1 MQTRLLEY
9 MLRVAELG
17 SINKA
22 AVDLDLSQPTLS
34 RHIATLERL
43 MGAKLFVRTQG
54 GVTLTEA
61 GKLLSDRARPLLRQ
75 LSILKDQVG
84 ETATGQLSIGTP
96 TSWQKV
102 FTSRFVGTMVQ
113 QRPEIKLRVHEGVS
127 NLLRDH
133 LLAGLLDL
141 CVIPF
146 EPTPPA
152 GYVQTPLVR
161 EPLVVLGSQS
171 QQLDPLQPTPLEHIS
186 GIKLILPGRPNLI
199 TSQIEHVLKRK
210 GLRFTL
216 AVETDT
222 LGLCTDLARTGLG
235 LTVVPA
241 CALYEHGMRDIS
253 WSPLRGLY
261 LTWSLFESV
270 ARSHSLAVREGRRL
284 LCNTVAEAAGFASWY
299 GVEPTSALLEEAR
312 LQNEGTAGLRK

>member
-1 MQTRLLEY
+1 MHTRLLEY

-22 AVDLDLSQPTLS
+22 ALDLNLSQPTLS
-34 RHIATLERL
+34 RHIAALEKL

-61 GKLLSDRARPLLRQ
+61 GKLLTDRARPLLRQ
-75 LSILKDQVG
+75 FSILKDQVG
-84 ETATGQLSIGTP
+84 EMASGQLSVGIP

-102 FTSRFVGTMVQ
+102 FTSRFVGTLVQ

-127 NLLRDH
+127 NILRDH

-146 EPTPPA
+146 DPSPPM

-161 EPLVVLGSQS
+161 EPLILLGNVSEN
-171 QQLDPLQPTPLEHIS
+171 LDPHVPTPIS
-186 GIKLILPGRPNLI
+186 RADGAQLILPGRPNAI
-199 TSQIEHVLKRK
+199 TSQIEHMLKRK
-210 GLRFTL
+210 GMHFNL

-222 LGLCTDLARTGLG
+222 LGLCLDLAREGLG
-235 LTVVPA
+235 LTIVPA

-253 WSPLRGLY
+253 WSPVRGLY

-270 ARSHSLAVREGRRL
+270 ARSHSQAVREGRRL
-284 LCNTVAEAAGFASWY
+284 MRSTLVDAMGQASWY
-299 GVEPTSALLEEAR
+299 GVEATSGLAEADHAE
-312 LQNEGTAGLRK
+312 LS

>member
-1 MQTRLLEY
+1 MQTRLFEY

-22 AVDLDLSQPTLS
+22 ALDLNLSQPTLS
-34 RHIATLERL
+34 RHIATLEKL

-61 GKLLSDRARPLLRQ
+61 GKLLADRSRPLLRQ
-75 LSILKDQVG
+75 FSILKDQVG
-84 ETATGQLSIGTP
+84 DKASGQLSVGFP

-102 FTSRFVGTMVQ
+102 FTSRFAATLVQ
-113 QRPEIKLRVHEGVS
+113 QHSEIKLRIHEGVS
-127 NLLRDH
+127 NILRDH

-146 EPTPPA
+146 DPSPPT

-161 EPLVVLGSQS
+161 EPLILLGNEAEK
-171 QQLDPLQPTPLEHIS
+171 LDSSKPTPIS
-186 GIKLILPGRPNLI
+186 RADGARLILPGRPNAI
-199 TSQIEHVLKRK
+199 TSQIEHMLKRQ
-210 GLRFTL
+210 GMSFNL

-222 LGLCTDLARTGLG
+222 LGLCLDLAREGLG
-235 LTVVPA
+235 LTIVPA
-241 CALYEHGMRDIS
+241 CALHEHALRDIS

-261 LTWSLFESV
+261 LTWSLFESM
-270 ARSHSLAVREGRRL
+270 ARSHSQAVHQGRRL
-284 LCNTVAEAAGFASWY
+284 MRASLDDAVERGTWY
-299 GVEPTSALLEEAR
+299 GVEAM
-312 LQNEGTAGLRK
+312 